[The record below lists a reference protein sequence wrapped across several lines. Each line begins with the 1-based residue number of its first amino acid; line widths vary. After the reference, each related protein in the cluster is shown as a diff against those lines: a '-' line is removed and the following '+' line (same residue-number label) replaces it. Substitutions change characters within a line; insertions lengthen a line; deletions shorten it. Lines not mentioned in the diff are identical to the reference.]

1 MAKVTDPIKLEEA
14 RARMAKARAS
24 RSSEKYPQDVETRL
38 DFVRQLV
45 IKQFKDAGL
54 SITNDGKLL
63 GGPSAQYYRTKLVS
77 GKLTIIDMI
86 LLGDYM
92 PVDWTLIFKSIR
104 QPKDVLRPVDV
115 EAAPIDMEFSEP
127 GDNPFADIFTDVDGA

>member
-1 MAKVTDPIKLEEA
+1 MTKVTDPIKLEEA

-24 RSSEKYPQDVETRL
+24 RSSEKYPRDVETRL

-54 SITNDGKLL
+54 SITNDGELL
-63 GGPSAQYYRTKLVS
+63 GGPSAQYYRTKLVN
-77 GKLTIIDMI
+77 GRLTIMDMI

-92 PVDWTLIFKSIR
+92 PVDWTLVFKSIR

-127 GDNPFADIFTDVDGA
+127 GDNPFVDYFTEVDGA

>member
-1 MAKVTDPIKLEEA
+1 MKITDPVKLEEA

-24 RSSEKYPQDVETRL
+24 RTPEYPQDIETRVDL
-38 DFVRQLV
+38 VRQLV

-54 SITNDGKLL
+54 SITNDGQLL
-63 GGPSAQYYRTKLVS
+63 GGPSAQYYRTKLLN
-77 GKLTIIDMI
+77 GNLTLKDMI

-104 QPKDVLRPVDV
+104 QPKDVLRPMDD
-115 EAAPIDMEFSEP
+115 EAAIINMEFTEP
-127 GDNPFADIFTDVDGA
+127 GDNPFADYFVDVDGV

>member
-1 MAKVTDPIKLEEA
+1 MTKITDPIKLEEA

-24 RSSEKYPQDVETRL
+24 RTPMKHPDSVEQRVGT
-38 DFVRQLV
+38 VRQLV
-45 IKQFKDAGL
+45 VRQFTDAGL
-54 SITNDGKLL
+54 SAADDGKLL
-63 GGPSAQYYRTKLVS
+63 GADSSRYYYNKLVKGS
-77 GKLTIIDMI
+77 LTLKDMI

-92 PVDWTLIFKSIR
+92 PIDWTLIFKSVR

-115 EAAPIDMEFSEP
+115 EAAPIGMEFSEP

>member
-1 MAKVTDPIKLEEA
+1 MTKVTDPIKLEEA
-14 RARMAKARAS
+14 RARMAKARAA
-24 RSSEKYPQDVETRL
+24 RAPKYPQDIATRVGV
-38 DFVRQLV
+38 VRQLV

-63 GGPSAQYYRTKLVS
+63 GGPSAQYYRSKLVN
-77 GKLTIIDMI
+77 GTLTINDMI

-92 PVDWTLIFKSIR
+92 PIDWTLILKSIR

-115 EAAPIDMEFSEP
+115 EAATIDMEFSEP
-127 GDNPFADIFTDVDGA
+127 GDNPFADYFTEVDGA

>member
-1 MAKVTDPIKLEEA
+1 MKITDPVKLEEA

-24 RSSEKYPQDVETRL
+24 RTPEYPQDIETRVDL
-38 DFVRQLV
+38 VRQLV

-63 GGPSAQYYRTKLVS
+63 GGPSAQYYRTKLLN
-77 GKLTIIDMI
+77 GNLTLKDMI

-92 PVDWTLIFKSIR
+92 PVDWTLILKSIR
-104 QPKDVLRPVDV
+104 QPKDVLRPSDT
-115 EAAPIDMEFSEP
+115 EAAPINMEFVEP
-127 GDNPFADIFTDVDGA
+127 GDNPFADYFVNVDGV

>member
-1 MAKVTDPIKLEEA
+1 MKITDPVKLEEA

-24 RSSEKYPQDVETRL
+24 RTPEYPQDIETRVDL
-38 DFVRQLV
+38 IRQLV

-63 GGPSAQYYRTKLVS
+63 GGPSAQYYRTKLLN
-77 GKLTIIDMI
+77 GNLTLKDMI

-104 QPKDVLRPVDV
+104 QPKDVLRLMDD
-115 EAAPIDMEFSEP
+115 EAATINMEFVEP
-127 GDNPFADIFTDVDGA
+127 GDNPFADYFVDVDGV

>member
-1 MAKVTDPIKLEEA
+1 MTKVTDPIKLEEA

-24 RSSEKYPQDVETRL
+24 RSSKKYPQD
-38 DFVRQLV
+38 
-45 IKQFKDAGL
+45 G
-54 SITNDGKLL
+54 S
-63 GGPSAQYYRTKLVS
+63 
-77 GKLTIIDMI
+77 LTIMDMI

-104 QPKDVLRPVDV
+104 QPKDVLRPVDA

-127 GDNPFADIFTDVDGA
+127 GDNPFADYFTEVDGA

>member
-1 MAKVTDPIKLEEA
+1 MTKITDPIKLEEA

-24 RSSEKYPQDVETRL
+24 RGPEKYPQDVEARV

-63 GGPSAQYYRTKLVS
+63 GGFSAQYYRTKLVNGS
-77 GKLTIIDMI
+77 LTLKDMI

-92 PVDWTLIFKSIR
+92 PIDWTLIFKSIR

>member
-1 MAKVTDPIKLEEA
+1 MTKVTDPIKLEEA

-24 RSSEKYPQDVETRL
+24 RSSEKYPRDVETRL

-54 SITNDGKLL
+54 SITNDGKQL
-63 GGPSAQYYRTKLVS
+63 GGPSAQYYRTKLVN
-77 GKLTIIDMI
+77 GRLTIMDMI

-127 GDNPFADIFTDVDGA
+127 GDNPFAGIFTDVDGA

>member
-1 MAKVTDPIKLEEA
+1 MTKVTDPIKLEEA

-24 RSSEKYPQDVETRL
+24 RSSEKYPRDVETRL
-38 DFVRQLV
+38 DSVRQLV

-63 GGPSAQYYRTKLVS
+63 GGPSAQYYRTKLVN
-77 GKLTIIDMI
+77 GRLTIMDMI

-92 PVDWTLIFKSIR
+92 PVDWTLVFKSIR

>member
-1 MAKVTDPIKLEEA
+1 MKITDPVKLEEA

-24 RSSEKYPQDVETRL
+24 RTPEYPQDIETRVDL
-38 DFVRQLV
+38 VRQLV

-63 GGPSAQYYRTKLVS
+63 GGPSAQYYRTKLLN
-77 GKLTIIDMI
+77 GNLTLKDMI

-92 PVDWTLIFKSIR
+92 PVDWTLNLKSIR
-104 QPKDVLRPVDV
+104 QPKDVLRPMDD
-115 EAAPIDMEFSEP
+115 EPATINMEFTEP
-127 GDNPFADIFTDVDGA
+127 GDNPFADYFVDVDGV

>member
-1 MAKVTDPIKLEEA
+1 MKITDPVKLEEA

-24 RSSEKYPQDVETRL
+24 RTPEYPQDIETRVDL
-38 DFVRQLV
+38 VRQLV

-54 SITNDGKLL
+54 SITNDGQLL
-63 GGPSAQYYRTKLVS
+63 GGPSAQYYRTKLLN
-77 GKLTIIDMI
+77 GNLTLKDMI

-104 QPKDVLRPVDV
+104 QPKDVLRS
-115 EAAPIDMEFSEP
+115 IDDESATINMEFVEP
-127 GDNPFADIFTDVDGA
+127 GDNPFADYFVDVDGV